1 MEGKKMSNDYVRCLN
16 CGAEILRDE
25 LEYTREY
32 MGEFWGM
39 PAYEDAYV
47 CPHCGSDDIEDS
59 EVDDDEEC

>member
-1 MEGKKMSNDYVRCLN
+1 MSDDYVKCLN

>member
-1 MEGKKMSNDYVRCLN
+1 MSNDYVRCLN
-16 CGAEILRDE
+16 CGVVILRED

-39 PAYEDAYV
+39 PSYEDMWV

-59 EVDDDEEC
+59 EVDDDEEY